1 MSQDTSGSSVQLQQ
15 PDKLRVAPAEEQING
30 QDRQGAFEAV
40 PQKGNRPCLLAQGA
54 ERIGSPRIPASVFPD
69 INSVFSSVNIRGL
82 EQTKRITN
90 QQTYNSYQHLS
101 SYSFSL
107 RSLMMNFREVPLNPK
122 VSLILFSRYLV

>member
-1 MSQDTSGSSVQLQQ
+1 MSQDTSGSGVQLQQ

-40 PQKGNRPCLLAQGA
+40 PQKGNRPAFLPRVRSALVVPAFPLPCS
-54 ERIGSPRIPASVFPD
+54 RISIPL
-69 INSVFSSVNIRGL
+69 FSSVNIRGL